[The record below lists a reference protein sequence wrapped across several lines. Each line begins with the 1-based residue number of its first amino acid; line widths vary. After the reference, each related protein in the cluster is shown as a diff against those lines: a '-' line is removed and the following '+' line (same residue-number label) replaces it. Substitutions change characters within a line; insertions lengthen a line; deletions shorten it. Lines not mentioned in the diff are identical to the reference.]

1 MRLLSPPKTFAF
13 FSFCSCFFLL
23 LLLPSWETRLFV
35 SFLVEANSVYMFIQR
50 IISFRLSLWSQLS
63 FVWFIIERPKPNL
76 LWDQT
81 LGSLGDWSLHW
92 LCCQCECFK
101 DRHCWL
107 STWHRFHL
115 PSATFEFLFL
125 FKFNCYPRWLRESC

>member
-76 LWDQT
+76 LWDRSLCSCFLEGARPIG
-81 LGSLGDWSLHW
+81 LGGQNRDTESSTTGIFSLPWGYTERFKGNWELSLGCL
-92 LCCQCECFK
+92 
-101 DRHCWL
+101 
-107 STWHRFHL
+107 
-115 PSATFEFLFL
+115 
-125 FKFNCYPRWLRESC
+125 